1 MQWWLALLIGMG
13 AGLVILLV
21 FIPIIT
27 LVKNTKERIKVKRMI
42 KRGDFLQPLD
52 PKDYNAEKWKDKID
66 IEANKTRVDNL
77 NEQIFKNPN
86 KFNQDKKYVVEQ

>member
-1 MQWWLALLIGMG
+1 MQWWMALLIGMG

-42 KRGDFLQPLD
+42 KRGDFLQPID
-52 PKDYNAEKWKDKID
+52 PKDYNTETWKDKID
-66 IEANKTRVDNL
+66 VEANKQKLASL
-77 NEQIFKNPN
+77 NEQIFQNPN